1 MIMIMIIIIIIIIII
16 KICIINNQSWIVLV
30 IVVLAE
36 CYQKKST
43 ISTCQLSLTYSF
55 NGAWW
60 IQATFPM
67 TPTTLAGGKRSQSEW
82 SLLTFRFGN
91 AKQTEITEVLPVGK
105 PGNGS
110 AAEGLAD
117 SWTLHSS
124 SYETSLLDTGAFW
137 SSHSVA
143 VDLKKNTTNMTHE
156 ICWVEFLY
164 NVTQYTTVVGK

>member
-1 MIMIMIIIIIIIIII
+1 MNPGNFPNDPDNIGRRKEEPIRMV
-16 KICIINNQSWIVLV
+16 SFDV
-30 IVVLAE
+30 
-36 CYQKKST
+36 
-43 ISTCQLSLTYSF
+43 SLR
-55 NGAWW
+55 
-60 IQATFPM
+60 
-67 TPTTLAGGKRSQSEW
+67 KRE
-82 SLLTFRFGN
+82 TDGN
-91 AKQTEITEVLPVGK
+91 HWGLPVGK

-164 NVTQYTTVVGK
+164 NVTQYNTTVVGK